1 MTFLAT
7 AIRNAAPLVAR
18 RAALKQTPVALSAIA
33 QKRWNS
39 NSVEVN
45 FVVDLPARGN
55 PPVFPSFTLMC
66 LPINS
71 R

>member
-7 AIRNAAPLVAR
+7 SIRNAAPLVAR
-18 RAALKQTPVALSAIA
+18 RAALKQAPVALSAIA

-45 FVVDLPARGN
+45 LVVHLPAPRE
-55 PPVFPSFTLMC
+55 PTRFPV
-66 LPINS
+66 IYN
-71 R
+71 